1 MKFLYSILFLIFLFF
16 SYAIYEQLNKP
27 SQKVKRVPCQNQTTT
42 FEKIENKEYIKK
54 AQELFY
60 LNNYKLKSSIE
71 YSKYMKS
78 NLKDSFTL
86 KIFEQ
91 KVNNILLK
99 YIKQSKNSNLE
110 NILIKAHLYENDK
123 EDKGKKNKKAKLYAG
138 YFILEFIYKNKSLYK
153 IQIDYINTD
162 LSDLEKRI
170 TCAINSFLLIK

>member
-1 MKFLYSILFLIFLFF
+1 MKFLYSILLLLFLFF

-27 SQKVKRVPCQNQTTT
+27 SQKAKRVPCQYQTTT
-42 FEKIENKEYIKK
+42 FEKIENKQYIKK

-60 LNNYKLKSSIE
+60 TTNYKLKSSIE
-71 YSKYMKS
+71 YSIYMKS

-86 KIFEQ
+86 EMFAKE
-91 KVNNILLK
+91 VNKILLK
-99 YIKQSKNSNLE
+99 YTKEANQ
-110 NILIKAHLYENDK
+110 NIQKLIIKAHLYENDK

-138 YFILEFIYKNKSLYK
+138 YFILEFIYENKSLYK